1 MRKKRQVKVPI
12 HVNIPLKVLDAVDEV
27 AVNRS
32 GYITKALQMRLHGD
46 GGSIEDTSTRQLMA
60 ALAARP
66 DVDPTL
72 RLLLRAMLL
81 ESDPFNATS

>member
-1 MRKKRQVKVPI
+1 MRKKRTVKVPI
-12 HVNIPLKVLDAVDEV
+12 HVNIPLKVLDRLDDV
-27 AVNRS
+27 AANRS
-32 GYITKALQMRLHGD
+32 GYITKAIMMRLDGD
-46 GGSIEDTSTRQLMA
+46 GGSIEDSTTRQLMA

-81 ESDPFNATS
+81 DSDPFA